1 MVTER
6 RLPATLERWA
16 AVQQV
21 AAFSRR
27 QWKVAGRSYL
37 AALLIMGVA
46 GETLPGASA
55 GRVVPIQ
62 WWNYVT
68 LVLSPPLIALI
79 AATFVPP
86 GQPKKGR
93 RLAKTGTGVEGLL
106 APLRW
111 PAPYAT
117 RSRSRSSGRPASCHS
132 SRHTVASLR
141 CCRSCCS
148 PSLCWSAC
156 ARRGPVSSLR
166 RLARHRARRADPGAI
181 LLARRDP
188 ARLQGAPA
196 VSRKARQGRPRRAW
210 STWAM
215 AAVMAMAARAPLA
228 WPLSK
233 SSPLTAMVLVT
244 WARHST
250 PRPRAAA

>member
-1 MVTER
+1 MATER
-6 RLPATLERWA
+6 RLPVTLERWV

-27 QWKVAGRSYL
+27 QWNVAGSSYL

-46 GETLPGASA
+46 GETLPGASV
-55 GRVVPIQ
+55 GRVVPVQ

-93 RLAKTGTGVEGLL
+93 RWAKTGTGVG
-106 APLRW
+106 
-111 PAPYAT
+111 
-117 RSRSRSSGRPASCHS
+117 
-132 SRHTVASLR
+132 
-141 CCRSCCS
+141 
-148 PSLCWSAC
+148 
-156 ARRGPVSSLR
+156 
-166 RLARHRARRADPGAI
+166 GAAGT
-181 LLARRDP
+181 L
-188 ARLQGAPA
+188 
-196 VSRKARQGRPRRAW
+196 
-210 STWAM
+210 AM
-215 AAVMAMAARAPLA
+215 AAVIAMVARAPLA
-228 WPLSK
+228 LPFSK

-250 PRPRAAA
+250 SRSRAVA

>member
-117 RSRSRSSGRPASCHS
+117 RSRSRSSGQPACCHS
-132 SRHTVASLR
+132 SRHTGASLR

-156 ARRGPVSSLR
+156 ALRGPVSSLR
-166 RLARHRARRADPGAI
+166 RLTRHRARRADS
-181 LLARRDP
+181 DP
-188 ARLQGAPA
+188 SCATRSPAWFQGAPA
-196 VSRKARQGRPRRAW
+196 ASRKPVTGAPGGPGSLGQWLRSWRWRRGHRW
-210 STWAM
+210 
-215 AAVMAMAARAPLA
+215 RG
-228 WPLSK
+228 LSR
-233 SSPLTAMVLVT
+233 SHL
-244 WARHST
+244 R
-250 PRPRAAA
+250 